1 MKGGNYEDSTAAG
14 DGSEASG
21 SKRKPQQFDMKIEL
35 ITLGDTQ
42 VGKSC
47 LLQKFSDDK
56 YTPQH
61 ITTIGIDFKI
71 KYV

>member
-1 MKGGNYEDSTAAG
+1 
-14 DGSEASG
+14 
-21 SKRKPQQFDMKIEL
+21 MKIEL

-47 LLQKFSDDK
+47 LLQKFTDEK
-56 YTPQH
+56 FAPQH

-71 KYV
+71 KYVQIDGKNVKLLMWDTAG